1 MAEKK
6 EHHKEHYF
14 SKAVRAGRR
23 TYFFDVKSTK
33 KGDYYLTITE
43 SKRRFDNEQGK
54 FFYEKFKV
62 FLYKEDFDK
71 FSHALEESLN
81 FINSQNGDFTKD
93 NSYQSDNGKDDYI
106 AESIA
111 DEADFNTQSHA
122 DVDFEDLG
130 PLEEDDQKSSATD

>member
-81 FINSQNGDFTKD
+81 FINRQNGKFTK
-93 NSYQSDNGKDDYI
+93 NN
-106 AESIA
+106 A
-111 DEADFNTQSHA
+111 
-122 DVDFEDLG
+122 
-130 PLEEDDQKSSATD
+130 

>member
-6 EHHKEHYF
+6 THHNEHYF

-54 FFYEKFKV
+54 FFYDKFKI

-71 FSHALEESLN
+71 FTHAMEESLN
-81 FINSQNGDFTKD
+81 FINTHNGDSIEDSPYQHD
-93 NSYQSDNGKDDYI
+93 NDNFDTI
-106 AESIA
+106 TEAHAEDSN
-111 DEADFNTQSHA
+111 FNAQSHA

-130 PLEEDDQKSSATD
+130 PIEGEDKKSDTTG